1 MTLGLPGHLAPHSE
15 SWAFARAS
23 HVIALV
29 CLVAAE
35 AVLIALQVGRAGV
48 ILWPA
53 MLVLLPF
60 LGVLWIVERYPS
72 LLSSIAYLVVGAV
85 SIYAFVLTATL
96 QYPGE
101 AVTNAFVFVVV
112 KIALIVVGG
121 VGTGVL
127 PVIGW
132 STAGAVLSEAATLA
146 AAAQTGARIEL
157 DATTLAVYLVV
168 VVLLVIIGASRQRVR
183 LAQPTLQLAVRDEH
197 LSAMRQRIEV
207 RADAMMHDTIL
218 GHLAAVALAP
228 DGRLR
233 PDLQARIERDLA
245 VLVGEEWLVDEPPHD
260 EEQLLWVTGAFHRTI
275 EEVRGLGLVIDVSG
289 DTSVLARLGTPA
301 RGALALAA
309 KQCLVNVLEHA
320 QTGIAELVV
329 YGSATEVCVMVID
342 GGAGFSEEQSA
353 GDRFGL
359 RHSVRSRIGDV
370 GGTVQVWSSPG
381 NGTSVLMRV
390 PVTP

>member
-23 HVIALV
+23 HTIALM

-35 AVLIALQVGRAGV
+35 AVLVAMQVDRAGV

-60 LGVLWIVERYPS
+60 FGVLWIVERYPS

-85 SIYAFVLTATL
+85 SIYALVLTGTL

-101 AVTNAFVFVVV
+101 AVTDAFVFVVA

-146 AAAQTGARIEL
+146 AAMQTGARVEL

-168 VVLLVIIGASRQRVR
+168 VVLLVIIGTSRQRVR

-197 LSAMRQRIEV
+197 LSTVRQRIEV

-233 PDLQARIERDLA
+233 PDLQARVERDLA
-245 VLVGEEWLVDEPPHD
+245 LLVGEEWLVDEPPHD
-260 EEQLLWVTGAFHRTI
+260 EDQLLWVTGAFHRAI
-275 EEVRGLGLVIDVSG
+275 DEVRGLGLVVDVSG
-289 DTSVLARLGTPA
+289 DTSALARLGATA

-320 QTGIAELVV
+320 QTGAAELVV

-342 GGAGFSEEQSA
+342 GGAGFSEEHSA
-353 GDRFGL
+353 TDRLGL
-359 RHSVRSRIGDV
+359 RHSVRTRIGDV

-390 PVTP
+390 PVAP